1 VAVAVRRSLAAVGA
15 VLIVGGVIWAFAP
28 AAEWFGIESVGFFGT
43 PVLPTDE
50 WNYYAAGLTWLGLT
64 LLTQWFF
71 LRPRGGFALREESKG
86 RSMRFAT
93 FGAGFCAM
101 LITFGLIAALME
113 IPDLWEETVFLEEL
127 YHPGVY
133 GWMVGLW
140 AVWAMVFYRYL
151 RSRSRILRALIAG
164 TILELLVAAPVHAA
178 CYKRDDCYCTRGSY
192 TALVFGGTA
201 LFWVFGPGVFL
212 LYLRE
217 RKRRGRILRLCPQCG
232 EDLSGSATQSCPACG
247 SATPLAAE

>member
-1 VAVAVRRSLAAVGA
+1 MAVAIRWSLAAVGA
-15 VLIVGGVIWAFAP
+15 ILIILGMIWVYAPGTRIFAWDS
-28 AAEWFGIESVGFFGT
+28 AGFMGT

-50 WNYYAAGLTWLGLT
+50 WNYYAAGVTWLGLS

-71 LRPRGGFALREESKG
+71 LRPRGGLALREESKG

-113 IPDLWEETVFLEEL
+113 IPDLWEEAVFADEF

-164 TILELLVAAPVHAA
+164 TVLELLVAAPVHAA

-217 RKRRGRILRLCPQCG
+217 RKRRGRLLRICPDCG
-232 EDLSGSATQSCPACG
+232 HDLSGSAAETCPACG
-247 SATPLAAE
+247 SENLGE

>member
-1 VAVAVRRSLAAVGA
+1 MAVAIRWSIAAVGA
-15 VLIVGGVIWAFAP
+15 LLIVAGFLWTFAP
-28 AAEWFGIESVGFFGT
+28 GTEWFGAESFGFFGS
-43 PVLPTDE
+43 PVLPTDN
-50 WNYYAAGLTWLGLT
+50 WNYYAAGLTWLGLV

-71 LRPRGGFALREESKG
+71 LRPRGGWALREESKG

-101 LITFGLIAALME
+101 LITFGLGAALLE
-113 IPDLWEETVFLEEL
+113 IPDLWADNVFLDEI

-140 AVWAMVFYRYL
+140 AIWSMAFYRYF
-151 RSRSRILRALIAG
+151 RSRSKILRALIAG
-164 TILELLVAAPVHAA
+164 TVLELLVAAPVHAA
-178 CYKRDDCYCTRGSY
+178 CYKRDDCYCSRGSY

-201 LFWVFGPGVFL
+201 LFWVFGPGIFI

-217 RKRRGRILRLCPQCG
+217 RKRRGRLLRVCPACG
-232 EDLSGSATQSCPACG
+232 HDLSGSAATICPECSEDLG
-247 SATPLAAE
+247 E

>member
-1 VAVAVRRSLAAVGA
+1 MAVAIRWSLAAVGA
-15 VLIVGGVIWAFAP
+15 ILIILGMIWVYAPGTRIFAWDS
-28 AAEWFGIESVGFFGT
+28 AGFMGT

-50 WNYYAAGLTWLGLT
+50 WNYYAAGVTWLGLS

-71 LRPRGGFALREESKG
+71 LRPRGGLALREESKG

-101 LITFGLIAALME
+101 LITFGLI
-113 IPDLWEETVFLEEL
+113 
-127 YHPGVY
+127 
-133 GWMVGLW
+133 
-140 AVWAMVFYRYL
+140 
-151 RSRSRILRALIAG
+151 RILRALIAG
-164 TILELLVAAPVHAA
+164 TVLELLVAAPVHAA

-217 RKRRGRILRLCPQCG
+217 RKRRGRLLRICPDCG
-232 EDLSGSATQSCPACG
+232 HDLSGSAAETCPACG
-247 SATPLAAE
+247 SENLGE